1 MIKISVIMPVYNSK
15 NFLGKAV
22 DSVLNQQFNDME
34 LILVDDGSTD
44 GSGKICDDYTLR
56 YDNVKVIHKPNGG
69 ICDARNAGLQVAS
82 GEYISFID
90 NDDLFLPGVFED
102 NYRLAKKYDADV
114 VRFERRK
121 TVIKADGSTYVEKRK
136 GIGCIPGLKDG
147 VACLNRQEMI
157 EHYTSI
163 RRSGALNGIWNGLY
177 RRSIVEEG
185 QVRFDTSI
193 KFGHEDLL
201 FNLRL
206 FDLSEKYVFND
217 REYYDYFYR
226 YENSTSAKFNIN
238 KVESI
243 WKVACAENSMLDTYG
258 KPHREQLENIMGHIF
273 LIVENLNRK
282 ACTLSYREKRAYL
295 KSYKD
300 FLKEKG
306 ISIKDGFS
314 LFSSSKKEAGLSILL
329 FMGWYRIIFGLIY
342 LYLR

>member
-15 NFLGKAV
+15 DFLSNAV
-22 DSVLNQQFNDME
+22 DSVLNQQFNHLE

-44 GSGKICDDYTLR
+44 GSDKICDDYAAK
-56 YDNVKVIHKPNGG
+56 YDNVKVVHKQNGG
-69 ICDARNAGLQVAS
+69 ICDARNAGLQMAR

-90 NDDLFLPGVFED
+90 NDDVFMPGVFED
-102 NYRLAKKYDADV
+102 NYKLAKQYEADV

-121 TVIKADGSTYVEKRK
+121 TVIKSDGSTYVEKRK

-147 VACLNRQEMI
+147 VVCLNRQEMI

-163 RRSGALNGIWNGLY
+163 RKSGALNGIWNGLY
-177 RRSIVEEG
+177 KRSVVEAGE
-185 QVRFDTSI
+185 VRFDTTI

-206 FDLSEKYVFND
+206 FDLSQRYVFND
-217 REYYDYFYR
+217 REFYDYYYR

-243 WKVACAENSMLDTYG
+243 WKVACTENSMLATYG
-258 KPHREQLENIMGHIF
+258 KSNKEQLENIMGHIF

-282 ACTLSYREKRAYL
+282 ACTLSYKDKKTYL
-295 KSYKD
+295 KGYKD

-306 ISIKDGFS
+306 ITIKDGFG
-314 LFSSSKKEAGLSILL
+314 LISSSKKEAGLSVLL